1 MTVASALACS
11 YHLNQGAIRS
21 MRSMQGN
28 PDSVTAEDIRHA
40 YRLLLGREPDPAG
53 YANHTKAAIGRL
65 RPTDFARSIMASDEY
80 RSKHAHSGMLP
91 VDLGDYSLYVSAHDN
106 DVSAEISQRR
116 AYEPYVEKM
125 LRSVTRKGDTFVDIG
140 ANIGYFTA
148 LAAHLVG
155 ADGRVIAWEPLD
167 KNVQLIYA
175 TVWENGFGNVTVYP
189 FAASSEVRLVP
200 MISSPL
206 SSNAGI
212 RRGEIGS
219 QRTRVI
225 AQSQRLDDQLAH
237 LDRLDVIKFDIEG
250 HEIHAW
256 RGAER
261 LLSRHRPHVLTEF
274 HPRCI
279 RSNTDIEPVDYLRVL
294 FDYAPRVEVLH
305 RNRNNVVCTTPD
317 EIMREWQCADEEFAM
332 DGGMHIDLYINP
344 GSRT

>member
-1 MTVASALACS
+1 MWPRQRKFT
-11 YHLNQGAIRS
+11 R
-21 MRSMQGN
+21 
-28 PDSVTAEDIRHA
+28 VTAADVRYA

-53 YANHTKAAIGRL
+53 FASHMRLAAGKL
-65 RPTDFARSIMASDEY
+65 LPDELAREFMGSEEFRKRFGDSEMHSVQLDGYVVFVSMSD
-80 RSKHAHSGMLP
+80 S
-91 VDLGDYSLYVSAHDN
+91 
-106 DVSAEISQRR
+106 DVSVAVQQRH
-116 AYEPYVEKM
+116 AYEPYVESK
-125 LRSVTRKGDTFVDIG
+125 LRAVLNAGDTFVDIG

-155 ADGRVIAWEPLD
+155 PEGRVIAWEPLD

-175 TVWENGFGNVTVYP
+175 TAWENGFRNVTVYP

-219 QRTRVI
+219 ERTRII
-225 AQSQRLDDQLAH
+225 AQTQRLDDQLAH

-256 RGAER
+256 RGAGR
-261 LLSRHRPHVLTEF
+261 LLSTHRPHVLTEF

-279 RSNTDIEPVDYLRVL
+279 RSNTDIEPADYLQIL
-294 FDYAPRVEVLH
+294 FNYASQIEVLH
-305 RNRNNVVCTTPD
+305 RNRDNVTCSTP
-317 EIMREWQCADEEFAM
+317 EEVMREWAIADEEFGLN
-332 DGGMHIDLYINP
+332 GGMHIDLYLNP
-344 GSRT
+344 GSRS